1 MVDQEIIGQQNVIK
15 NEIIAGLRKILEEP
29 IGTYIE
35 QAEAELK
42 WSENDSDFNLKDVRQ
57 NIHLQ
62 HKINFNNKKQILTSN
77 LLMVAKNQK
86 LNLIKK
92 YLKEIKLN
100 LQNEYNKALEQAP
113 DDLKK
118 YVSKIEVVIMEL
130 HMFINI

>member
-1 MVDQEIIGQQNVIK
+1 
-15 NEIIAGLRKILEEP
+15 
-29 IGTYIE
+29 
-35 QAEAELK
+35 
-42 WSENDSDFNLKDVRQ
+42 
-57 NIHLQ
+57 
-62 HKINFNNKKQILTSN
+62 
-77 LLMVAKNQK
+77 MVAKNQK

-92 YLKEIKLN
+92 YLEEIKLN